1 MKIIKIFGVSIIA
14 ESFSS
19 GNKFLSFERN
29 GETYLQFSL
38 LNGPDICCSIYRTKT
53 SQYELGVN
61 KNGFY
66 CQVAV

>member
-1 MKIIKIFGVSIIA
+1 MKMIKILGVLIIA

-38 LNGPDICCSIYRTKT
+38 LNGTDICCSIYRTKT
-53 SQYELGVN
+53 SHYEFGLN